1 MRPIRW
7 KDDLETAFTCRDML
21 KFYFSNTTP
30 VFLTEYIG
38 RILFPTIEESMQG
51 FGRCLVGQ
59 QMHLSLIFISLF

>member
-1 MRPIRW
+1 MRPSRW

-38 RILFPTIEESMQG
+38 HILFPKIEESMQG
-51 FGRCLVGQ
+51 FGRRLLQ
-59 QMHLSLIFISLF
+59 QMQLSLIFISLF